1 MAHLSLVTA
10 VNKYQFVYYAVVQ
23 CCMYPSFLWSVVR
36 DCLFC
41 PAFHDT
47 AMSWKVV
54 QNGGVEMSWKVI
66 KKSWKVVQ
74 KSVGVN

>member
-1 MAHLSLVTA
+1 MRP
-10 VNKYQFVYYAVVQ
+10 Y
-23 CCMYPSFLWSVVR
+23 FLRSAVR